1 MFSSL
6 DSESEDEETKN
17 KQLMTSK
24 LAKTLDELCTKVSEF
39 FIYIYFQR
47 VLESKVYYLMKDINY
62 FIVHISFY
70 VTFFNE
76 FIFFLIISLYIAFI
90 AGRRKN

>member
-1 MFSSL
+1 MVWNEKVVIKFELFSSL

-17 KQLMTSK
+17 KKLMTSK

-47 VLESKVYYLMKDINY
+47 VLESKVYYLMKEMQLTI
-62 FIVHISFY
+62 
-70 VTFFNE
+70 
-76 FIFFLIISLYIAFI
+76 
-90 AGRRKN
+90 

>member
-1 MFSSL
+1 MVWNEKVVIKFELFSSL

-39 FIYIYFQR
+39 FICIYFQR
-47 VLESKVYYLMKDINY
+47 VLESKVYYLMKEMQLTI
-62 FIVHISFY
+62 
-70 VTFFNE
+70 
-76 FIFFLIISLYIAFI
+76 
-90 AGRRKN
+90 

>member
-39 FIYIYFQR
+39 LIYIYFHC
-47 VLESKVYYLMKDINY
+47 VLESKVYYLMKEMQLTI
-62 FIVHISFY
+62 
-70 VTFFNE
+70 
-76 FIFFLIISLYIAFI
+76 
-90 AGRRKN
+90 

>member
-1 MFSSL
+1 MVWNEKVVIKFELFSSL

-47 VLESKVYYLMKDINY
+47 VL
-62 FIVHISFY
+62 
-70 VTFFNE
+70 
-76 FIFFLIISLYIAFI
+76 
-90 AGRRKN
+90 

>member
-1 MFSSL
+1 MVWNEKVVIKFELFSSL

-47 VLESKVYYLMKDINY
+47 VLESKVYYLMKEMQLTI
-62 FIVHISFY
+62 
-70 VTFFNE
+70 
-76 FIFFLIISLYIAFI
+76 
-90 AGRRKN
+90 

>member
-1 MFSSL
+1 MKLIYGMVWNEKVVIKFELFSSL

-47 VLESKVYYLMKDINY
+47 ALESKVYYLMKEMQLTI
-62 FIVHISFY
+62 
-70 VTFFNE
+70 
-76 FIFFLIISLYIAFI
+76 
-90 AGRRKN
+90 

>member
-17 KQLMTSK
+17 KKLMTSK

-39 FIYIYFQR
+39 LIYMYFHR
-47 VLESKVYYLMKDINY
+47 VTESYVYLLIKGLTVKIILSY
-62 FIVHISFY
+62 
-70 VTFFNE
+70 
-76 FIFFLIISLYIAFI
+76 IFLFT
-90 AGRRKN
+90 

>member
-1 MFSSL
+1 MVWNEKVVIKFELFSSL

-39 FIYIYFQR
+39 LIYIYFQR
-47 VLESKVYYLMKDINY
+47 VLESKVYYLMKEMQLTI
-62 FIVHISFY
+62 
-70 VTFFNE
+70 
-76 FIFFLIISLYIAFI
+76 
-90 AGRRKN
+90 

>member
-1 MFSSL
+1 MVWNEKVVIKFELFSSL

-39 FIYIYFQR
+39 FIYIYFHR
-47 VLESKVYYLMKDINY
+47 VLESKVYYLIKELQLTI
-62 FIVHISFY
+62 
-70 VTFFNE
+70 
-76 FIFFLIISLYIAFI
+76 
-90 AGRRKN
+90 

>member
-1 MFSSL
+1 MVWNEKVVIKFELFSSL

-39 FIYIYFQR
+39 LIYIYFHC
-47 VLESKVYYLMKDINY
+47 VLESKVYYL
-62 FIVHISFY
+62 
-70 VTFFNE
+70 
-76 FIFFLIISLYIAFI
+76 IIEMQLSI
-90 AGRRKN
+90 

>member
-1 MFSSL
+1 MVWNEKVVIKFELFSSL

-47 VLESKVYYLMKDINY
+47 VLESKVYYLIKEMQLTI
-62 FIVHISFY
+62 
-70 VTFFNE
+70 
-76 FIFFLIISLYIAFI
+76 
-90 AGRRKN
+90 

>member
-1 MFSSL
+1 MVWNEKVVIKFELFSSL

-24 LAKTLDELCTKVSEF
+24 LAKTLDEICTKVSEF

-47 VLESKVYYLMKDINY
+47 VLESKVYYLMKEMQLTI
-62 FIVHISFY
+62 
-70 VTFFNE
+70 
-76 FIFFLIISLYIAFI
+76 
-90 AGRRKN
+90 

>member
-39 FIYIYFQR
+39 LIYIYFHC
-47 VLESKVYYLMKDINY
+47 VLESKVYYL
-62 FIVHISFY
+62 
-70 VTFFNE
+70 
-76 FIFFLIISLYIAFI
+76 IIEMQLSI
-90 AGRRKN
+90 